1 MPRAATMKP
10 VQRRPGRALPW
21 VVTQAKSISPTG
33 RRRDKWFPTKEKANA
48 WIREETTRLRSY
60 SDKARGLTD
69 EQKSEAGEAFAIC
82 GELGFKLLDA
92 VREKAATVRRDMAS
106 VPVSQMVDEAVA
118 QLVKEGKSGS
128 HITTAR
134 YVGKKFKAAFP
145 DLLASQLTTRRIQD
159 WLDSLASTLAP
170 ETLKQYRRY
179 ISLFC
184 EHGRIR
190 GGYLQSS
197 PTRDI
202 KLSYQRNGQHGE
214 ISILTPAEVKA
225 LLQAAKPELR
235 PYIALCAFA
244 GLRPSEARKLSGE
257 DIGHHIIYVRA
268 KNAKTRRHR
277 NVTYPENARGWIDP
291 IPPNELVFY
300 SRRAFRK
307 AIETAKLLPWNE
319 DCLRHSFGSYWL
331 ALHHDEN
338 KLAQE
343 MGNSPAVIITN
354 YRRPVTVK
362 AAKEYFS
369 ITP

>member
-1 MPRAATMKP
+1 MRP
-10 VQRRPGRALPW
+10 VLRRHGRSLPW
-21 VVTQAKSISPTG
+21 VVTQARSISPTG
-33 RRRDKWFPTKEKANA
+33 KRRDKWFSTKEKANA
-48 WIREETTRLRSY
+48 WIKDETARLRSY
-60 SDKARGLTD
+60 SDKARGLSD
-69 EQKSEAGEAFAIC
+69 EQKIEASEAFTLC
-82 GELGFKLLDA
+82 DELGFKLIEA
-92 VREKAATVRRDMAS
+92 VREKAVSVRAALAS
-106 VPVSQMVDEAVA
+106 APVSVMVDEAVA
-118 QLVKEGKSGS
+118 QLAKEGKSS
-128 HITTAR
+128 RHITTAR

-159 WLDSLASTLAP
+159 WLDSLANTLAP

-179 ISLFC
+179 VSLFC

-214 ISILTPAEVKA
+214 ISILTPDEVRR
-225 LLQAAKPELR
+225 LLGAAKPELR

-244 GLRPSEARKLSGE
+244 GLRPSEAQRFWWCNDL
-257 DIGHHIIYVRA
+257 IGTLYVTA
-268 KNAKTRRHR
+268 KSAKTRSHR
-277 NVTYPENARGWIDP
+277 LVTVL
-291 IPPNELVFY
+291 PNLRPWLRMNGEDKVFY

-307 AIETAKLLPWNE
+307 AVEAAKLIPWRE

-354 YRRPVTVK
+354 YRRPVTIK
-362 AAKEYFS
+362 AAKEYFE